1 MRKFMV
7 GLMMVVGLLVATSP
21 AMAQFDAIHSPGSQD
36 PVGLITSGAVIPFL
50 GEGLAAGGLSFLE
63 LLAPVSSASVHMFLF
78 DSSCVRGGPSINV
91 ELTSNDAALVRVD
104 NIGGGAPTSG
114 LITAARPDA
123 SGFALLPWAGAF
135 GSGEFV
141 AARTLWANATG
152 NFVRVID
159 PIALA
164 TADEFIPSLILANGI
179 DVLDNTG
186 GWSPMRTSAAFFAP
200 LESGSLHTTIYFVCP
215 NSNIQGTG
223 ATTGALRSGNGFN
236 IIFPRLQNAGQTTPL
251 RVRVYDDDELLLRDV
266 TSSCNCLT
274 IKPVT
279 ALDPVYASAAIAP
292 DGTYTEVEG
301 GTQSAVPAVCNFA
314 VIEPLTTPN
323 TPNAGNSCPGAP
335 LGCIFGGDPVCTG
348 QLQQT
353 SPAIPGAGPFS
364 FVAYRAIT
372 VPGFDV
378 FGRVAGGSIG
388 NISGSTAFT
397 GGR

>member
-1 MRKFMV
+1 MV
-7 GLMMVVGLLVATSP
+7 GLTMVVGLLAVTPP
-21 AMAQFDAIHSPGSQD
+21 AMAQFDAIHAAGSQD
-36 PVGLITSGAVIPFL
+36 PVGLMATGAVIPFL
-50 GEGLAAGGLSFLE
+50 GEGLAAGGMSFLE
-63 LLAPVSSASVHMFLF
+63 LLAPVGGAPVHMFLF
-78 DSSCVRGGPSINV
+78 DASCVRGGPSINV
-91 ELTSNDAALVRVD
+91 ELTANDAALIRVD

-123 SGFALLPWAGAF
+123 SGFTLLPWI
-135 GSGEFV
+135 SDIGEFV

-164 TADEFIPSLILANGI
+164 TIDEFIPSLILANGI

-215 NSNIQGTG
+215 NTNIQGTG
-223 ATTGALRSGNGFN
+223 AVGAFRSTNGFN
-236 IIFPRLQNAGQTTPL
+236 IIFPRLQTAGATTPL

-292 DGTYTEVEG
+292 NGTYTEVEG
-301 GTQSAVPAVCNFA
+301 GTQNAVPAVCNFA
-314 VIEPLTTPN
+314 VIEPLATPN
-323 TPNAGNSCPGAP
+323 TPNAGNACPGAP
-335 LGCIFGGDPVCTG
+335 LGCIFGGAPVCTG

-353 SPAIPGAGPFS
+353 TPAIPGAGPFS